1 MRQDVANNVSINL
14 PIFDCQKHCT
24 SHEKGAIPYAKNA
37 VILCVNLFIPWAEL
51 LIVEKLCDN
60 QHNIWERR
68 FLASTYR
75 TYGGYLKGADQM
87 KQLFS
92 LHRLIR
98 NGYGY
103 EQQFIQ
109 TTG

>member
-51 LIVEKLCDN
+51 LIVEKL
-60 QHNIWERR
+60 WLMGTLGV
-68 FLASTYR
+68 FYLLA
-75 TYGGYLKGADQM
+75 L
-87 KQLFS
+87 
-92 LHRLIR
+92 LHICK
-98 NGYGY
+98 
-103 EQQFIQ
+103 
-109 TTG
+109 